1 MATSTRLPSVRPL
14 PRTNPRTNLVKK
26 IALSVALLAV
36 LLATAYLGVGYF
48 LYDKL
53 ATVTQNPKN
62 AANTPSHFTVIES
75 SFPNFDA
82 TPYQMPSYETVRFPS
97 RQPRLMLAGWYV
109 PGDPAAPV
117 VLITHGLGSCKCEG
131 ANLVLAALL
140 HRHGFNV
147 LLYDLRNH
155 GESDRDNG
163 RTGIG
168 NKEYLDTLGAWD
180 WLRTAK
186 GFAPGRIGV
195 YGASLGAG
203 TTLIA
208 FGQEPRI
215 AALFVDSPYAD
226 LRQVIDER
234 LAAQNI
240 PTFLAPGGLLM
251 ARLVSG
257 DDLLAHSPQDAI
269 TRDAKRPIFIVHG
282 TADQSI
288 NIHHSYDL
296 VALAGQTGANVSTW
310 FPEGMGH
317 VPAALLGLTAEYEQ
331 RVVTFFSAALGK

>member
-1 MATSTRLPSVRPL
+1 M
-14 PRTNPRTNLVKK
+14 NWKKK
-26 IALSVALLAV
+26 IALSVTLLAV
-36 LLATAYLGVGYF
+36 LLAAAYLGVSYY

-53 ATVTQNPKN
+53 STVTQDPKN
-62 AANTPSHFTVIES
+62 AANTPSHFKVIEP

-97 RQPRLMLAGWYV
+97 RQSRLMLAGWYV
-109 PGDPAAPV
+109 PGDVAAPV

-163 RTGIG
+163 RTAIG

-180 WLRTAK
+180 WLRAAK

-203 TTLIA
+203 ATLIA

-215 AALFVDSPYAD
+215 EALFVDSPYAD

-234 LAAQNI
+234 VAAHNL
-240 PTFLAPGGLLM
+240 PTFLTPGGLLM
-251 ARLVSG
+251 ARLVGG
-257 DDLLAHSPQDAI
+257 DDLLAHSPKDAI
-269 TRDAKRPIFIVHG
+269 TRDAGRPIFIVHG

-310 FPEGMGH
+310 FPEGTGH
-317 VPAALLGLTAEYEQ
+317 VPDALLNLTSEYEQ
-331 RVVTFFSAALGK
+331 RMVAFFSAALGK